1 MQEEKREFQGL
12 LGKEWAQKWVK
23 SYCLEW
29 VYSYLWDGMREWSE
43 SGQGYVE
50 YDRSEHSYHLK

>member
-1 MQEEKREFQGL
+1 MGPEMSQVL
-12 LGKEWAQKWVK
+12 L
-23 SYCLEW
+23 S
-29 VYSYLWDGMREWSE
+29 GMGVLLSMGWYEREWSE